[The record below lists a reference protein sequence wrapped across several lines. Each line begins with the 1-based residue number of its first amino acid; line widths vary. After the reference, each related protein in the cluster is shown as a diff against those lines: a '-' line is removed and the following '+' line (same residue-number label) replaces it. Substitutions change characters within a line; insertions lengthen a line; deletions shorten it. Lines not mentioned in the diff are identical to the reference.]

1 VLIQMSTTVTVAI
14 ESQTQARPSS
24 RILALRGGDWLWTS
38 VPNVYVIEG
47 DYTAERYIVKR

>member
-38 VPNVYVIEG
+38 VPNVYVIES